1 MRQFFRKYRNVLIF
15 LLVVVIV
22 ASAFIFVRQSNAGTP
37 SQFETSRAERGT
49 LTATIGATGTVRAKQ
64 TAMLVWQ
71 AAGTV
76 DTVNVKVG
84 DNIPADFVMA
94 FLEKT
99 SLPQSII
106 LAEADLADAQKAL
119 DDLLASDQA
128 RAEAVIALRD
138 AQEIHAK
145 AENYLYYL
153 QNSRRVPQT
162 QVRTYIVQTWRGYE
176 YRTKTKS
183 FKGPPPEDWIIEAEN
198 DLALKKA
205 QLDEAQRTFDRLT
218 AGNTTEIAAAQA
230 RVDAAQAALNMAR
243 VISPFAGTVTES
255 HTLTGD
261 QVSAGATAFR
271 VDNLSSLLVDV
282 QLSEVDIN
290 SVSVGQPVTLTFDA
304 ILGKDYHGEIVEVSQ
319 AGTVDEG
326 VVNFTVTV
334 ELTDA
339 DSLVKPG
346 MTAGVNIVVEEM
358 QDVLLVPNRAVRLV
372 DGERVVY
379 VLEGDQPT
387 VHHRLQAGALGQLPE
402 HVGPVGVVDAPGG
415 DEVGR
420 RAGLLLGSR
429 DDILGQSDRRLG
441 PVPLGAAGVGVRR
454 LRPQHVDRGE
464 SGAGEVVVVGDLF
477 VELEVLG
484 GVALGGLVAGQLPDV
499 RGGVVA
505 PA

>member
-1 MRQFFRKYRNVLIF
+1 MRQFFRKYRNILIF
-15 LLVVVIV
+15 LLIVVIV
-22 ASAFIFVRQSNAGTP
+22 ASAFIFVRRSNADTT
-37 SQFETSRAERGT
+37 SQFETARAERGT

-64 TAMLVWQ
+64 TAVLVWQ

-84 DNIPADFVMA
+84 DNIPEDFVMA

-119 DDLLASDQA
+119 DDLLTSDTA
-128 RAEAVIALRD
+128 RAEAVISLRD
-138 AQEIHAK
+138 AQEVHAK
-145 AENYLYYL
+145 AENYLHYL

-198 DLALKKA
+198 DLALKEA

-243 VISPFAGTVTES
+243 LVSPFAATVTES
-255 HTLTGD
+255 HTLPGD

-304 ILGKDYHGEIVEVSQ
+304 ILGKEYHGEIVEVSQ
-319 AGTVDEG
+319 AGTVDQG

-379 VLEGDQPT
+379 VLEGDQP
-387 VHHRLQAGALGQLPE
+387 VKKEIRLGSSSDTMSVVTGGDVKEGDLIVLNPPAE
-402 HVGPVGVVDAPGG
+402 FGPGRPGG
-415 DEVGR
+415 G
-420 RAGLLLGSR
+420 
-429 DDILGQSDRRLG
+429 
-441 PVPLGAAGVGVRR
+441 
-454 LRPQHVDRGE
+454 
-464 SGAGEVVVVGDLF
+464 F
-477 VELEVLG
+477 
-484 GVALGGLVAGQLPDV
+484 
-499 RGGVVA
+499 
-505 PA
+505 